1 MRNLLDV
8 FNDCTLIE
16 NDKFNIILRK
26 SILYDL
32 IREYGVTS
40 IIVKHEHQK
49 ELEERME
56 DYFKGYINVPINLI
70 DVMEDED

>member
-1 MRNLLDV
+1 MRNLVDV
-8 FNDCTLIE
+8 FDDCTLIE

-49 ELEERME
+49 ELEERIE
-56 DYFKGYINVPINLI
+56 DYFKGYVDVPVDLSK
-70 DVMEDED
+70 EDED